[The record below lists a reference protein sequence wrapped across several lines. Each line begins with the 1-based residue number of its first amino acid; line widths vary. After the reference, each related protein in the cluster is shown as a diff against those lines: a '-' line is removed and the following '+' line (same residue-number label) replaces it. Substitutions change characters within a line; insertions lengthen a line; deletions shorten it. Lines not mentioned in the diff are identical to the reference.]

1 MCVSIFTI
9 ELALRF
15 SVAPD
20 KGKFVKNTLNA
31 VDFIA
36 IFPFYLELFESN
48 APIPG
53 LEVLRI
59 LRLARVLRL
68 FKVMKSFITV
78 LAATVVSSSGPLY
91 MLLFFV
97 SILVVMSSSLL
108 YYAERGI
115 YDSELGFWKRKF
127 GSMCPY
133 VCLQADP
140 YLGCDYK
147 GQVVDVVYNYE
158 RGPFGEMCHNLY
170 EQSPFD
176 SIVATFWVIL
186 QTVTVVGYGDVMI
199 LTPLG
204 MAVGT
209 LAVASGILTVAMPIS
224 IINTNFNAELRQF
237 KVKMLFKSMRV
248 RMRRSIQRGDMCA
261 DDFTLNGTVF
271 DEEKLAAKIAK
282 AELKGGT
289 GG

>member
-1 MCVSIFTI
+1 
-9 ELALRF
+9 
-15 SVAPD
+15 
-20 KGKFVKNTLNA
+20 
-31 VDFIA
+31 
-36 IFPFYLELFESN
+36 
-48 APIPG
+48 
-53 LEVLRI
+53 
-59 LRLARVLRL
+59 
-68 FKVMKSFITV
+68 
-78 LAATVVSSSGPLY
+78 

-115 YDSELGFWKRKF
+115 YDSELGFWKRKI

-248 RMRRSIQRGDMCA
+248 RMQRA
-261 DDFTLNGTVF
+261 AA
-271 DEEKLAAKIAK
+271 AAKIAW
-282 AELKGGT
+282 KGKETPTCGRDSWKFCT
-289 GG
+289 LPPVAPRLPASRRKGQAMPPACL